1 MRHMQRN
8 MCMMNLKTSYHSA
21 HKRSGPTNSNRSAS
35 TLLKAIRKYAK
46 KCRICRLTL
55 LLMIVLSALPMAEYR
70 NLDVILWS
78 NFLYDVDW
86 IGFFSFE
93 TENNKLRTILRFVI
107 VWMSYSAK
115 WFNSLTF
122 GAASVQRKFRSTFQW
137 RTLFFLSS
145 GETPFFNILCSHK
158 LKSIISINARGKK
171 SNFSFSK
178 NIKVSAW
185 NS

>member
-1 MRHMQRN
+1 MQRN

-78 NFLYDVDW
+78 ICLYDVDW
-86 IGFFSFE
+86 MVFFLLKLKTTNYVQFFDLLLFECHIRQNDSIVWHLVLQAFKGNFDQHSFKWRTHFFSFE
-93 TENNKLRTILRFVI
+93 WRNIVI
-107 VWMSYSAK
+107 
-115 WFNSLTF
+115 LTF
-122 GAASVQRKFRSTFQW
+122 CIRI
-137 RTLFFLSS
+137 SS
-145 GETPFFNILCSHK
+145 NPSSPLM
-158 LKSIISINARGKK
+158 
-171 SNFSFSK
+171 
-178 NIKVSAW
+178 
-185 NS
+185 